1 MLSPMSKGLFHR
13 VIALSGS
20 PTMSEPLPH
29 DQKNLA
35 IKQAKILNCT
45 TENMDKMFECLKQ
58 KPAKEFG
65 NSVGKFAVGVIVYS
79 KSLRVPAILPPM
91 HLMYHAL

>member
-20 PTMSEPLPH
+20 PTTSEPVPH
-29 DQKNLA
+29 HQKHLA

-45 TENMDKMFECLKQ
+45 TENMDKMFECLRQ
-58 KPAKEFG
+58 KPAVEFG
-65 NSVGKFAVGVIVYS
+65 NSVSKFAVGAIVD
-79 KSLRVPAILPPM
+79 
-91 HLMYHAL
+91 